1 MPLDIVVTIPKS
13 EYENDNK
20 EATVYEQGRY
30 EQFWQLSRQPKKLN
44 IGDRVYFVKNGF
56 IESSMKVIRIE
67 TKATATREVTNRAW
81 NGCLIFMDDLRQEQ
95 LERVRGFQ
103 GFRYRWW

>member
-1 MPLDIVVTIPKS
+1 MSRADMNNSGNYP
-13 EYENDNK
+13 DN
-20 EATVYEQGRY
+20 
-30 EQFWQLSRQPKKLN
+30 LKKLN

-67 TKATATREVTNRAW
+67 TKATAVCEVTNRTW

-95 LERVRGFQ
+95 LEQVRGFR